1 MADLLADRTTFV
13 IAHRLSTIRRADL
26 ILLMENGAVIERGPH
41 EDLMRARGTYYEMVK
56 RQMES
61 HARDGDAVLR

>member
-1 MADLLADRTTFV
+1 
-13 IAHRLSTIRRADL
+13 
-26 ILLMENGAVIERGPH
+26 MEEGKIIERGTH

-61 HARDGDAVLR
+61 HARDGEQVLR